1 MQTDEEG
8 AANEVSDGQQT
19 RMVDGELHWWMVK
32 LLLHVLHEL
41 RAQPGHPQKWSW
53 GNKEAPKF
61 VCFFVT

>member
-41 RAQPGHPQKWSW
+41 RAHPGTLKSGHGAIKKHL
-53 GNKEAPKF
+53 NLF
-61 VCFFVT
+61 VFL